1 MLGLWLCLRWEKWG
15 PYWGEFL
22 NCPCGQKLG
31 RLYLEC
37 LLSSTIVGGQKKSK
51 FDPHWMTPG
60 GPKGYWVKNV
70 VILSEKREFSRL
82 VTKIF
87 FSPLRLIMWFNS
99 QLKQTR
105 TNVDH
110 LYGHVTNPKWIQTSY
125 GFSLKISDPVLENRT
140 IGQFFSILAGFVL

>member
-1 MLGLWLCLRWEKWG
+1 MIWTWPKQIGPIQNDWYSTKMIWMVQNHFGLIEGQGISKLKNYNYFHSKWS
-15 PYWGEFL
+15 
-22 NCPCGQKLG
+22 
-31 RLYLEC
+31 
-37 LLSSTIVGGQKKSK
+37 LL
-51 FDPHWMTPG
+51 
-60 GPKGYWVKNV
+60 KNV